1 MPGDPIDEL
10 QSAPLI
16 RYARMADAEPVNA
29 ALLTA
34 YRRMAGHP
42 AVRHTHHFHGRFENT
57 YIDRSDL
64 PEVMPIIEFALQ
76 AARHCSGMAE
86 LRYGFWFNE
95 MQPGQRTS
103 RHSHAELDEL
113 LSAVY
118 YVTAPVTSGS
128 LILHQPPV
136 EIRITP
142 SPGLL
147 VLFPPEIE
155 HEVEPN
161 ASGEARL
168 SVAFNFGP
176 LDESH

>member
-1 MPGDPIDEL
+1 MPADRLVEL
-10 QSAPLI
+10 QSAPRI
-16 RYARMADAEPVNA
+16 RYARLSDAEPVNA

-34 YRRMAGHP
+34 YCRLAGHP

-64 PEVMPIIEFALQ
+64 PEVTPVIDFALQ
-76 AARHCSGMAE
+76 AARRYLGMAQ

-103 RHSHAELDEL
+103 RHSHEELDEL

-118 YVTAPVTSGS
+118 YAAAPVNSGS
-128 LILHQPPV
+128 LILHQPPIEV
-136 EIRITP
+136 RVTP
-142 SPGLL
+142 NPGLL

-161 ASGEARL
+161 ASDQARL

-176 LDESH
+176 PDESH